1 VIAKA
6 NGREGTMFDRRS
18 LLKSAGATA
27 ALLALTPYARAAGA
41 GSAEALNAL
50 FDTFVNENLD
60 LSPTFATSLGVDTG
74 ARAHQRSEI
83 DESSLGANARAH
95 ELVASQLKRLQA
107 FDRASVGIE
116 DQVSYD
122 VVLFTLKNTDADNRR
137 YPYAGGA
144 AGSPYVI
151 CQRNGLYSSIPSFLD
166 NQHQIET
173 KSDAD
178 AYLSRLEQ
186 FALRLDE
193 EAEVVR
199 HDIALGV
206 VPPDFALQ
214 KTLVQ
219 MNALRGQ
226 PADSATMTM
235 SVVRRTKEKN
245 IAGDYQTPAAKIL
258 NEKVYPALDRQIA
271 LVTDMQKKATHDAGV
286 WKLPDGD
293 AYYRDSV
300 LTWTTS
306 SMSPAEIHQTGLD
319 IIKDHSAQ
327 IDAIMRQQGMTK
339 GTVGERL
346 RAMYDDP
353 KLIYANNDTAK
364 EQLIADLNLKVAAIR
379 ARLPDYFGA
388 LPKADVKIQRVP
400 KYLEAAQAGGYYN
413 APSLD
418 GKIPGIYWINLR
430 DTSEQPRW
438 LLPTLTYHESIPGHH
453 LQLSIQREAKMPLI
467 RKLSYFSSYIEGWAL
482 YAEQLADEMGMYK
495 DDPLGRIGFLHDA
508 MFRAVR
514 LVVDSGIHAMK
525 WTREDA
531 IKFFVDTLG
540 DKESATI
547 TEIERYAVT
556 PGQACG
562 YMLGKLAFLAARKK
576 ARDALGDKF
585 DIKSFH
591 DAMLVGGAVP
601 LAMIDGMTDRYI
613 ASRRP
618 LARSE

>member
-1 VIAKA
+1 
-6 NGREGTMFDRRS
+6 MFDRRS

-27 ALLALTPYARAAGA
+27 ALLALTPYARAANSG
-41 GSAEALNAL
+41 AEALNAL
-50 FDTFVNENLD
+50 FDTFVSENLD
-60 LSPTFATSLGVDTG
+60 VSPTSATGLGVDTG
-74 ARAHQRSEI
+74 ARAHQRSEL
-83 DESSLGANARAH
+83 DEASLAADERRYA
-95 ELVASQLKRLQA
+95 LVASQLKRLEA
-107 FDRASVGIE
+107 FDRSAVGME
-116 DQVSYD
+116 GQVSYD
-122 VVLFTLKNTDADNRR
+122 VVLFRLQNTDADDRR

-144 AGSPYVI
+144 AGRPYVI
-151 CQRNGLYSSIPSFLD
+151 SQQNGLYSSIPPFLD
-166 NQHQIET
+166 NQHRIET

-178 AYLSRLEQ
+178 AYLARLEQ

-199 HDIALGV
+199 HDVALGV
-206 VPPDFALQ
+206 IPPDFALL

-219 MNALRGQ
+219 MNALRSQ
-226 PADSATMTM
+226 PAESATMM
-235 SVVRRTKEKN
+235 LSLVRRTKEKN
-245 IAGDYQTPAAKIL
+245 IAGDYAIPAAKIL
-258 NEKVYPALDRQIA
+258 SEKVYPALDRQIA
-271 LVTDMQKKATHDAGV
+271 LVSDMQKKATHDAGV
-286 WKLPDGD
+286 WKLPDGE

-306 SMSPAEIHQTGLD
+306 TKSPAEIHQIGLD

-353 KLIYANNDTAK
+353 KLSYANNDAAK

-467 RKLSYFSSYIEGWAL
+467 RRVAYFSSYIEGWAL

-495 DDPLGRIGFLHDA
+495 EDPLGRIGFLHDA

-531 IKFFVDTLG
+531 IKFFVETLG
-540 DKESATI
+540 DKETATI
-547 TEIERYAVT
+547 TEIERYCVA

-585 DIKSFH
+585 DFKSFH

-601 LAMIDGMTDRYI
+601 LAMIDGMADRYI
-613 ASRRP
+613 ASRTEVSKRTG
-618 LARSE
+618 R

>member
-1 VIAKA
+1 M
-6 NGREGTMFDRRS
+6 GMFDRRS

-27 ALLALTPYARAAGA
+27 ALLALAPVARAA
-41 GSAEALNAL
+41 SSDSKTLNAL

-60 LSPTFATSLGVDTG
+60 RSPTFATSLGVDTG
-74 ARAHQRSEI
+74 ARAHQRSEL
-83 DESSLGANARAH
+83 DEASLAANARGQK
-95 ELVASQLKRLQA
+95 LVASQLARLQA
-107 FDRASVGIE
+107 FDRSSVGAD
-116 DQVSYD
+116 DQISYD
-122 VVLFTLKNTDADNRR
+122 VVLFNLKNRDADNRR
-137 YPYAGGA
+137 YPFAGGSA
-144 AGSPYVI
+144 RAPYVI
-151 CQRNGLYSSIPSFLD
+151 SQQDGLYSSIPSFLD
-166 NQHQIET
+166 NQHTIET

-178 AYLSRLEQ
+178 AYLARLEQ

-193 EAEVVR
+193 EIEVVR
-199 HDIALGV
+199 HDVALGV

-219 MNALRGQ
+219 MTALRGQ
-226 PADSATMTM
+226 PAESANLTT

-245 IAGDYQTPAAKIL
+245 ITGDYAGPAAKIL
-258 NEKVYPALDRQIA
+258 NDKVYPALDRQIA

-286 WKLPDGD
+286 WKLPDGE
-293 AYYRDSV
+293 AYYRDS
-300 LTWTTS
+300 LLSWTTS
-306 SMSPAEIHQTGLD
+306 TMSPDEIHKTGLD
-319 IIKDHSAQ
+319 IIKDHTAQ
-327 IDAIMRQQGMTK
+327 IDAIMRAQGMTK

-353 KLIYANNDTAK
+353 KLAYANNDAAK
-364 EQLIADLNLKVAAIR
+364 EQLIADLNVKVAAIR
-379 ARLPDYFGA
+379 ARLPEYFGA

-400 KYLEAAQAGGYYN
+400 KYIEAGRPGGYYN

-467 RKLSYFSSYIEGWAL
+467 RRISFISSYIEGWAL

-525 WTREDA
+525 WSREDA
-531 IKFFVDTLG
+531 VKFFVDALG
-540 DKESATI
+540 DKDTAAI
-547 TEIERYAVT
+547 TEIERYAVA

-562 YMLGKLAFLAARKK
+562 YMLGKLAFLAARQK
-576 ARDALGDKF
+576 ARDALGARF

-591 DAMLVGGAVP
+591 DAVLIGGAVP
-601 LAMIDGMTDRYI
+601 LAMIDQMADRYI
-613 ASRRP
+613 ASRK
-618 LARSE
+618 A

>member
-1 VIAKA
+1 
-6 NGREGTMFDRRS
+6 MFDRRS

-27 ALLALTPYARAAGA
+27 ALLALTPMARATSSGA
-41 GSAEALNAL
+41 DTLNAL

-60 LSPTFATSLGVDTG
+60 LSPTFATSLGVDTA
-74 ARAHQRSEI
+74 ARAHQRSEL
-83 DESSLGANARAH
+83 DEASLAANDRAH
-95 ELVASQLKRLQA
+95 KLVASQLERLKA
-107 FDRASVGIE
+107 FDRSSVGIE

-122 VVLFTLKNTDADNRR
+122 VVLFNLQNTDDDDRR
-137 YPYAGGA
+137 YAYAGGR
-144 AGSPYVI
+144 AGAPYVI
-151 CQRNGLYSSIPSFLD
+151 DQQRGLYSSVPSFLD
-166 NQHQIET
+166 NQHRIET

-186 FALRLDE
+186 FGVRLDE
-193 EAEVVR
+193 ETEVVR
-199 HDIALGV
+199 HDVTLGV

-214 KTLVQ
+214 KTLIQ
-219 MNALRGQ
+219 MNSLRGQ
-226 PADSATMTM
+226 PAESATMTM

-245 IAGDYQTPAAKIL
+245 IDGDYQTPAAKIL
-258 NEKVYPALDRQIA
+258 REKVYPALDRQIA
-271 LVTDMQKKATHDAGV
+271 LVTDMQNKATHDAGV
-286 WKLPDGD
+286 WKFPDGE

-306 SMSPAEIHQTGLD
+306 TKSPAEIHRIGLE

-353 KLIYANNDTAK
+353 KLAYANNDAAK
-364 EQLIADLNLKVAAIR
+364 EQLIADLNLKVAAVR
-379 ARLPDYFGA
+379 ARLPDYFGT
-388 LPKADVKIQRVP
+388 LPKADVRIQRVP

-467 RKLSYFSSYIEGWAL
+467 RRVSYFSSYIEGWAL

-514 LVVDSGIHAMK
+514 LVVDSGIHAMR
-525 WTREDA
+525 WTREEA

-562 YMLGKLAFLAARKK
+562 YMLGKLTFLAARQK
-576 ARDALGDKF
+576 ARAALGDKF

-613 ASRRP
+613 ASRKK
-618 LARSE
+618 